1 MSEVKPVAGAGAAVV
16 VDKQVLEQS
25 ASLPGRLSR
34 WLTAPLRLT
43 SVIAARLASR
53 AGGGSGSAGLG
64 DWVKSL
70 LGSRAGKSAAG
81 SGTAPAR

>member
-1 MSEVKPVAGAGAAVV
+1 MTIPIVVRGTYPHLSGAP
-16 VDKQVLEQS
+16 
-25 ASLPGRLSR
+25 ASDF
-34 WLTAPLRLT
+34 
-43 SVIAARLASR
+43 AARLASR
-53 AGGGSGSAGLG
+53 AVGGSGSAGLG